1 MRRLITAA
9 SVALALGLAAAF
21 SGPAR
26 GEVLIGVSAAMTG
39 RLAWIGEQGQR
50 GAEMAVADINAAGG
64 VLGQQVGLISV
75 DDFCDPEQAVA
86 AAQKL
91 VADGTVLVV
100 GHYCSGS
107 SIPASK
113 VYEAAGVLQIS
124 PGSTNPLLT
133 EQGRANVFRVIG
145 RDDAQGIVAGNYLA
159 DHWGDKKIAI
169 LHDNSTYGKGLA
181 DETRKQLSK
190 RGVTE
195 AVYDAYTPGKNDYS
209 SEIAALQAAGIAV
222 LYVGGYHAE
231 IALIVRAARDRGY
244 TAQLVSGDALAT
256 EEFALIAGPAA
267 EGTLFTFSADPR
279 RNAEAAAVVE
289 RFRAEN
295 FEPAGYTLLSY
306 AAVQVWAQAVEKAGI
321 LDLTAVIATLR
332 GQEFGTVLGPI
343 DFDDKGDLTSQSWV
357 WYVWRGGEYVPV
369 E

>member
-1 MRRLITAA
+1 MHRVVTIAVA
-9 SVALALGLAAAF
+9 ALAAIYIC
-21 SGPAR
+21 PAQA
-26 GEVLIGVSAAMTG
+26 EVVIGVSAAMTG

-64 VLGQQVGLISV
+64 VLGQQVRVINV

-86 AAQKL
+86 AAKKL
-91 VADGTVLVV
+91 VADGVVFVV
-100 GHYCSGS
+100 GHYCSGA

-113 VYEAAGVLQIS
+113 VYEEAAVLQIS

-133 EQGRANVFRVIG
+133 EQGRDNVFRVIG
-145 RDDAQGIVAGNYLA
+145 RDDKQGIVAGNYLA
-159 DHWGDKKIAI
+159 DEWGEKKIAI
-169 LHDNSTYGKGLA
+169 LHDGTTYGMGLA
-181 DETRKQLSK
+181 GETRKQLNK

-195 AVYDAYTPGKNDYS
+195 AVYDAYTPAKNDYS
-209 SEIAALQAAGIAV
+209 AEIAALQAAGIAV

-231 IALIVRAARDRGY
+231 VALIVRAARDRAY
-244 TAQLVSGDALAT
+244 ALQVISGDALAT
-256 EEFALIAGPAA
+256 EEFALIAGPGA

-279 RNAEAAAVVE
+279 RNPEAAPVVE

-306 AAVQVWAQAVEKAGI
+306 AAVQLWAQAVDKAAS
-321 LDLTAVIATLR
+321 LELPAVIATLR
-332 GQEFGTVLGPI
+332 GQEFDTVLGPV
-343 DFDDKGDLTSQSWV
+343 DFDDKGDLTNQSWV

>member
-1 MRRLITAA
+1 MHRIIT
-9 SVALALGLAAAF
+9 VAIVALAAAF
-21 SGPAR
+21 SSFAR
-26 GEVLIGVSAAMTG
+26 AEVLIGVSAAMTG

-64 VLGQQVGLISV
+64 VLGQQVRLIAV
-75 DDFCDPEQAVA
+75 DDFCDPGQAVA

-91 VADGTVLVV
+91 VADGVVLVV
-100 GHYCSGS
+100 GHYCSGA

-145 RDDAQGIVAGNYLA
+145 RDDVQGFVAGNYLA
-159 DHWGDKKIAI
+159 DHWGDKRIAI

-181 DETRKQLSK
+181 DETKKQLNK

-195 AVYDAYTPGKNDYS
+195 AVYNAYTPGKDDYS
-209 SEIAALQAAGIAV
+209 AEIAQLQAAGIAA
-222 LYVGGYHAE
+222 LYVGGYHSE
-231 IALIVRAARDRGY
+231 VALIARAARDRDY
-244 TAQLVSGDALAT
+244 TIQLISGDALAT
-256 EEFALIAGPAA
+256 EEFALIAGSAA
-267 EGTLFTFSADPR
+267 EGTLFTFPADPR
-279 RNAEAAAVVE
+279 RNPQAAAVVE

-306 AAVQVWAQAVEKAGI
+306 CAVQVWAQAIGKASS
-321 LDLTAVIATLR
+321 LEPKAVIAALHEQQFDSVIGR
-332 GQEFGTVLGPI
+332 V
-343 DFDDKGDLTSQSWV
+343 DFDEKGDLTNQSWV

>member
-1 MRRLITAA
+1 MHRVVTIA
-9 SVALALGLAAAF
+9 VAVLAAIYIC
-21 SGPAR
+21 PAQA
-26 GEVLIGVSAAMTG
+26 EVVIGVSAAMTG

-64 VLGQQVGLISV
+64 VLGQQVRVINV
-75 DDFCDPEQAVA
+75 DDFCDPEQALA
-86 AAQKL
+86 AARKL
-91 VADGTVLVV
+91 VADGVVFVV
-100 GHYCSGS
+100 GHYCSGA

-113 VYEAAGVLQIS
+113 VYEGAAVLQIS

-133 EQGRANVFRVIG
+133 EQGRDNVFRVIG
-145 RDDAQGIVAGNYLA
+145 RDDKQGIVAGNYLA
-159 DHWGDKKIAI
+159 DEWGEKKIAI
-169 LHDNSTYGKGLA
+169 LHDGTTYGKGLA
-181 DETRKQLSK
+181 DETRKQLNK

-195 AVYDAYTPGKNDYS
+195 AVYDAYTPAKNDYS
-209 SEIAALQAAGIAV
+209 AEIAALQAAGIAV

-231 IALIVRAARDRGY
+231 VALIVRAARDRAY
-244 TAQLVSGDALAT
+244 ALQIISGDALAT
-256 EEFALIAGPAA
+256 EEFALIAGPGA

-279 RNAEAAAVVE
+279 RNPDAAPVVE

-306 AAVQVWAQAVEKAGI
+306 AAVQLWAQAVEKAAS
-321 LDLTAVIATLR
+321 LELPAVIATLR
-332 GQEFGTVLGPI
+332 GQEFDTVLGPV
-343 DFDDKGDLTSQSWV
+343 DFDDKGDLTNQSWV

>member
-1 MRRLITAA
+1 MHRIITVAF
-9 SVALALGLAAAF
+9 VALAALF
-21 SGPAR
+21 ICPAR
-26 GEVLIGVSAAMTG
+26 AEVLVGVSAAMTG

-50 GAEMAVADINAAGG
+50 GAEMAVADFNAAGG
-64 VLGQQVGLISV
+64 VLGQQVELIAV
-75 DDFCDPEQAVA
+75 DDFCDPEQAVVA
-86 AAQKL
+86 ARKL
-91 VADGTVLVV
+91 VADGVVLVI
-100 GHYCSGS
+100 GHYCSGA

-124 PGSTNPLLT
+124 PGSTNPQLT

-145 RDDAQGIVAGNYLA
+145 RDDTQGIVAGNHLA
-159 DHWGDKKIAI
+159 DRWGDKKVAI
-169 LHDNSTYGKGLA
+169 LHDSTTYGKGLA
-181 DETRKQLSK
+181 DETRKQLNK

-195 AVYDAYTPGKNDYS
+195 AVYDAYTPGKDDYS
-209 SEIAALQAAGIAV
+209 AEVAALQAAGIAV

-231 IALIVRAARDRGY
+231 VALIVRAARDRGY
-244 TAQLVSGDALAT
+244 AVQIISGDALAT

-279 RNAEAAAVVE
+279 RNREAAPVVE

-306 AAVQVWAQAVEKAGI
+306 AAVQVWAQAVEKAGS
-321 LDLTAVIATLR
+321 LELATVIATLR
-332 GQEFGTVLGPI
+332 GQEFDTVLGSI
-343 DFDDKGDLTSQSWV
+343 DFDDKGDLSTQNWV
-357 WYVWRGGEYVPV
+357 WYVWRSGEYVPV